1 MRLRSIGTLR
11 HSIISFVCITAMTV
25 FFGLLSDVR
34 GQQRPKKHDAVLDDL
49 RLIGTKVAK
58 AVLDRDISTLLQYD
72 RPDLRADDEI
82 WLKDKKSDLYCFV
95 FDTSCIPGKKGRSV
109 YDKLSSARQL
119 GIKVIGGGK
128 SAQDGH
134 LYGLLLFYD
143 RASISDQLLRSRA
156 FLCKASLDRI
166 ASWTFKRVD
175 GTWEPVTPL
184 FDNETDTLCSPD

>member
-1 MRLRSIGTLR
+1 VRAKAIAISRETISRL
-11 HSIISFVCITAMTV
+11 VCISAITIIW
-25 FFGLLSDVR
+25 GSLSDVR
-34 GQQRPKKHDAVLDDL
+34 SQQRPKKRDAALDGL

-58 AVLDRDISTLLQYD
+58 AVLDRDISMLLQYD

-82 WLKDKKSDLYCFV
+82 SLKDKKSDLYCFL

-119 GIKVIGGGK
+119 GIKVIDGGK
-128 SAQDGH
+128 SAHDGH
-134 LYGLLLFYD
+134 RYGLLLFYD
-143 RASISDQLLRSRA
+143 RASISDQLLRSRD
-156 FLCKASLDRI
+156 FLCKESLDRI
-166 ASWTFKRVD
+166 ASWTFKRVE